1 MQTRLLGLAA
11 ALTTAAA
18 TAGCG
23 MTGTEPAEPSQR
35 SGRVTV
41 GDRTQDTQSVKCTQN
56 EWLLSIEASADPGRA
71 RALLQIGGE
80 KPVVRTVNIENI
92 DGVNGIAGGDVGK
105 AEASTNGSSLYTITG
120 TAVVSDVAKPG
131 RTTDTPF
138 KIEVPC

>member
-1 MQTRLLGLAA
+1 MQTRLVGLTAALAA
-11 ALTTAAA
+11 VAA

-41 GDRTQDTQSVKCTQN
+41 GDRTQDTQSVKCTQT

-71 RALLQIGGE
+71 RALLQLGGE
-80 KPVVRTVNIENI
+80 TPVVRTVNIENI
-92 DGVNGIAGGDVGK
+92 DGLSGISGGDVGK

-120 TAVVSDVAKPG
+120 TAVARDAARPG
-131 RTTDTPF
+131 QTTDMPF
-138 KIEVPC
+138 KIEAPC